1 MKYNRGMQ
9 GRMLTEEKKS
19 ILRQCLW
26 DLNLIPEDFLDI
38 IEGRLE
44 RKLPDRAFCV
54 ARLLWSVN
62 WFKIVE
68 IFPPKYLCTLWN
80 DEVKKRVRSREIRE
94 GMDFVCRV
102 LRKDTVS
109 TSG

>member
-1 MKYNRGMQ
+1 MQ
-9 GRMLTEEKKS
+9 GRKLTEEQKS

-26 DLNLIPEDFLDI
+26 DLNLTPEEFLDI

-44 RKLPDRAFCV
+44 RRWPDRAFCV
-54 ARLLWSVN
+54 ARLLTSVN

-68 IFPPKYLCTLWN
+68 IFPPEYLCTLWN